1 MTYTLPPVPS
11 STAAPSMAPPA
22 ASTKNTAMAK
32 NTAKYTYVE
41 IIPRRFETSKRAMAS
56 AAITPPRP

>member
-1 MTYTLPPVPS
+1 
-11 STAAPSMAPPA
+11 MAPPA